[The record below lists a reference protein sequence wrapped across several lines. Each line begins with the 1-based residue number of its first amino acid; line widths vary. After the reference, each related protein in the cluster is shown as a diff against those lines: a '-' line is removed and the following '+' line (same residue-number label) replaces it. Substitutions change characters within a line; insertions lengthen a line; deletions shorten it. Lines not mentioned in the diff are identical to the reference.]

1 MKSSDRWKE
10 ESDTPISVLGGSF
23 VSNLNFNAKTL
34 SDFPSRA
41 ITPSWGIKLRGRVP
55 CSMHESRICGY
66 SSNPV
71 CGFSVMEQVR
81 LTENLL
87 GSSMNHIEGWKT
99 L

>member
-41 ITPSWGIKLRGRVP
+41 ITPSWGIKLRAEVIAP
-55 CSMHESRICGY
+55 KHESKILEHPT
-66 SSNPV
+66 NPLS
-71 CGFSVMEQVR
+71 GFSLREQVYSV
-81 LTENLL
+81 LL
-87 GSSMNHIEGWKT
+87 A
-99 L
+99 LP